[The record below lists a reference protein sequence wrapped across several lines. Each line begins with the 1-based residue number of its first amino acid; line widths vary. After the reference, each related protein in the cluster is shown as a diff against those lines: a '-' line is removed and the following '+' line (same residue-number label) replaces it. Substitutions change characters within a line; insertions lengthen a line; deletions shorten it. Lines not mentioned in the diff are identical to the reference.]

1 MKQPEDKKGR
11 FFTPGTIIVFI
22 MLFACIYCYLYIII
36 STLTGTHMGRNQSM
50 EAEVFVIG
58 GTEILTVIA
67 AVVTLATVIASTII
81 AYKKDNE
88 RLSHTKETLSKEHTA
103 LQQLIQ
109 GDIAETREDIVET
122 RNDINEVRSDIGRT
136 DATVTKIWEK
146 ALQQQQAASKLPDSA
161 SFLNSAQAMWNENA
175 RLHMEIEHLSTANR
189 NQELELQRMEA
200 ENQKL
205 RMRIARY
212 SEKEQGRDR

>member
-1 MKQPEDKKGR
+1 MEQPEDKKGR

-22 MLFACIYCYLYIII
+22 MLFACIYYYLYIII
-36 STLTGTHMGRNQSM
+36 STLTGTHMGGNQSM
-50 EAEVFVIG
+50 EAEAFVIG

-88 RLSHTKETLSKEHTA
+88 RLSHTKETLSKEHTT

-109 GDIAETREDIVET
+109 GDIAET

-175 RLHMEIEHLSTANR
+175 RLHMEIERLSTANR

-205 RMRIARY
+205 KMRIARY
-212 SEKEQGRDR
+212 REKEQGRDR

>member
-1 MKQPEDKKGR
+1 MEQPEDKKGR

-67 AVVTLATVIASTII
+67 AVVTLATVIASSII

-109 GDIAETREDIVET
+109 GDIAKT

-136 DATVTKIWEK
+136 DATVTKI
-146 ALQQQQAASKLPDSA
+146 
-161 SFLNSAQAMWNENA
+161 
-175 RLHMEIEHLSTANR
+175 
-189 NQELELQRMEA
+189 
-200 ENQKL
+200 
-205 RMRIARY
+205 
-212 SEKEQGRDR
+212 